1 MEVNQL
7 NDAVTELKREKNYVK
22 TENNMLRRRFEQLQ
36 ELSEVIMYY

>member
-7 NDAVTELKREKNYVK
+7 NDAVTELKREKNDVK